1 MIRGRY
7 KMKLKL
13 VHTTIIRLTAPYNF
27 DYSVHNPSHY
37 PTQLNHWEPGKLW
50 FSFRFKDKLLGI
62 KFANQGTVPKPKIKA
77 EFYYKSKLD
86 KEYTVALLKELDYRF
101 EFSKDYSEF
110 YRKFEAFWESSS

>member
-1 MIRGRY
+1 
-7 KMKLKL
+7 MKLKL
-13 VHTTIIRLTAPYNF
+13 VHTTIIRLTAQYNF

-37 PTQLNHWEPGKLW
+37 PTQLNHWEAEKLL

-62 KFANQGTVPKPKIKA
+62 KFANQDTVPKPKIKA

-110 YRKFEAFWESSS
+110 YEKFKAFWESSS

>member
-1 MIRGRY
+1 
-7 KMKLKL
+7 MKLRL

-27 DYSVHNPSHY
+27 DY
-37 PTQLNHWEPGKLW
+37 WEPGKLW

-62 KFANQGTVPKPKIKA
+62 KFANQGTVPKPKIQA

-110 YRKFEAFWESSS
+110 YEKFKAFWESSS